1 MNVKECQLFTKLEL
15 QGLQASTYF
24 FKNQMQKLVLFMI

>member
-24 FKNQMQKLVLFMI
+24 KNQMQKLVLFVI